1 MQHTAPVS
9 SSSLFLVLGV
19 LVLLVSLPA
28 TLAEPSHFFL
38 TYGDHNFAKSKE
50 RIAQEAKD
58 TGLFDHILT
67 KGWRRWWLQ

>member
-1 MQHTAPVS
+1 MLLRYL
-9 SSSLFLVLGV
+9 LFALGA
-19 LVLLVSLPA
+19 LALLCSLPA
-28 TLAEPSHFFL
+28 TLAEPSHYFL

-67 KGWRRWWLQ
+67 KGSGR